1 MGRRHQSRPVEGRL
15 LSDNLTTLVSIG
27 LVQLLAV
34 ISPGP
39 SFLITAKT
47 AVSRSSGDGIKLALG
62 LGLGTVV
69 WATAALLGLNALFAA
84 MPMLFSAM
92 KVMGALFLLWIALQI
107 FRHAASPVDLEHA
120 AGAGS
125 QHLILKGFMTQL
137 SNPKVVVFFGS
148 VFVAMLPADPSPWMV
163 AALVVIVTLNEVV
176 WYSLVALFIG
186 QAGVRAR
193 YLRAKTWIDRG
204 TSVFLGGLGLRLLL
218 SARS

>member
-107 FRHAASPVDLEHA
+107 FRHAASAVDLEHA